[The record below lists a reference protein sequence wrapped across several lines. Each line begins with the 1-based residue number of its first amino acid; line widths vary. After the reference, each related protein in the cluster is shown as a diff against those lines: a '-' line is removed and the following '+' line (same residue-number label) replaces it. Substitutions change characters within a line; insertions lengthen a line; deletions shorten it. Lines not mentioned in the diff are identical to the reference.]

1 MKDVYLEKNT
11 YVKLK
16 FRRKGA
22 ITKVLSLDKN
32 LVKSTSGWNS
42 RTCDR
47 LQVRGHDHTM
57 FPALIFTKQDI
68 NY

>member
-22 ITKVLSLDKN
+22 ITKVLSLDTN
-32 LVKSTSGWNS
+32 LLSQPLGEILGPVIDCRSEDMITQ
-42 RTCDR
+42 CF
-47 LQVRGHDHTM
+47 L
-57 FPALIFTKQDI
+57 L
-68 NY
+68 